1 MVYIYEY
8 LVCNN
13 LGNGEWGGG
22 GVKLCEFIY
31 IFMIYVFCIFY
42 V

>member
-13 LGNGEWGGG
+13 LGNGEWGG